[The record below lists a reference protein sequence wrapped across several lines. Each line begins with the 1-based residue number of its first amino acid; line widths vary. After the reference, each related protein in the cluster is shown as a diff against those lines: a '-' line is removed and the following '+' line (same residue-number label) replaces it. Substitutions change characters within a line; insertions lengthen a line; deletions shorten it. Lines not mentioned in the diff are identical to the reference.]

1 MQLALIVTRMAP
13 TIVIM
18 KNAHSWNEI
27 VKAGQTALSSIASLI
42 SILLSVAALIGA
54 WNMSGT
60 IPTMAAIKGSGRV

>member
-18 KNAHSWNEI
+18 KNGHSWNEI
-27 VKAGQTALSSIASLI
+27 VKAGQRALSSASLI
-42 SILLSVAALIGA
+42 SILLFVAALIGA

>member
-27 VKAGQTALSSIASLI
+27 VKAGQRALSSIASLI